1 MKEVDKY
8 IERHN
13 HMVTDRGNWEAH
25 WLEIAEVMYPFNDQ
39 FGQESMSGETKMN
52 HIFDSVGVHANQ
64 LLSSGLFSMLTSPAQ
79 QWFSYVMTDDRLNE
93 VHDVRLWTDV
103 ITDIA
108 FHEIN
113 KPEAS
118 FNTAVHECYLEFGA
132 FGNLALYVG
141 EAKDR
146 QSLLFQSLPL
156 SQCYF
161 LENDEGFVDTVY
173 RKYTRSVRQLVQ
185 RFGKAVHP
193 KVQELFDAGKY
204 EQKIRCIH
212 AIEPTE
218 VFKPFTYESS
228 YIDIDNKYLIQRK
241 GFYEQP
247 ITAARFFKAAHEVY
261 GRGPGSI
268 ALPDIKM
275 LQEIMRTTLRAAQKV
290 TDPPLMVPHDG
301 FLMPI
306 RTTPGGL
313 NYYRSD
319 LPKDN
324 RILPMNFGSQ
334 PALGFDI
341 MEDLRN
347 RIRQIFYVD
356 QLQLQEGPQM
366 TATEVLQRTEEK
378 LRLLGPLMGRLQ
390 SEFLGPL
397 LNRVFNVLYRAGKF
411 PPPPQQIEGQ
421 AMRVVYTSPIAR
433 AQEQT
438 EANGILRSTQL
449 LSPFVSADPSLMDNI
464 NGDELVP
471 GVFNMFSVSAKY
483 LNSKAVVKKIRA
495 DRQKM
500 QQAQQVANIIKEG
513 GAGIKSL
520 TEARANAGA
529 EGINIPG
536 VA

>member
-1 MKEVDKY
+1 
-8 IERHN
+8 
-13 HMVTDRGNWEAH
+13 
-25 WLEIAEVMYPFNDQ
+25 
-39 FGQESMSGETKMN
+39 
-52 HIFDSVGVHANQ
+52 
-64 LLSSGLFSMLTSPAQ
+64 
-79 QWFSYVMTDDRLNE
+79 
-93 VHDVRLWTDV
+93 
-103 ITDIA
+103 
-108 FHEIN
+108 
-113 KPEAS
+113 
-118 FNTAVHECYLEFGA
+118 
-132 FGNLALYVG
+132 
-141 EAKDR
+141 
-146 QSLLFQSLPL
+146 
-156 SQCYF
+156 
-161 LENDEGFVDTVY
+161 
-173 RKYTRSVRQLVQ
+173 
-185 RFGKAVHP
+185 
-193 KVQELFDAGKY
+193 
-204 EQKIRCIH
+204 
-212 AIEPTE
+212 
-218 VFKPFTYESS
+218 
-228 YIDIDNKYLIQRK
+228 
-241 GFYEQP
+241 
-247 ITAARFFKAAHEVY
+247 
-261 GRGPGSI
+261 
-268 ALPDIKM
+268 
-275 LQEIMRTTLRAAQKV
+275 
-290 TDPPLMVPHDG
+290 
-301 FLMPI
+301 
-306 RTTPGGL
+306 L